1 MFPWYFMW
9 APYFAPQWTSPLGGA
24 VTQAFSLD
32 AFFGAI
38 DPGAGNG
45 NVERAVFNYASY
57 GRQIGTLSDTVA
69 LLLNLVDVSS
79 AVPPDKADQYGENRV
94 VSQITPEKA
103 AQTIEQFVETYR
115 GIEVIK
121 DEFKQSRVGTVARIL
136 DTMKEVDLKII
147 ERVVQDR
154 LWEERNP
161 RK

>member
-69 LLLNLVDVSS
+69 LLLNVVDVSS
-79 AVPPDKADQYGENRV
+79 AVSPETADLYRNKL

-115 GIEVIK
+115 GIEAIK

-161 RK
+161 RQ